1 MFDRP
6 RGGRLVRGRVLKVL
20 LDYDGCF
27 DVNSNR
33 DTIASNVLIAT
44 YAKFRA
50 RDPTECARRGA
61 EEAVRHSR
69 GDSGILRL
77 TQ

>member
-1 MFDRP
+1 M
-6 RGGRLVRGRVLKVL
+6 RGRGLKVL
-20 LDYDGCF
+20 LDCDGCF

-33 DTIASNVLIAT
+33 DTIASNTLIAT
-44 YAKFRA
+44 YAKFGA

-61 EEAVRHSR
+61 EAALRH
-69 GDSGILRL
+69 SGILRL